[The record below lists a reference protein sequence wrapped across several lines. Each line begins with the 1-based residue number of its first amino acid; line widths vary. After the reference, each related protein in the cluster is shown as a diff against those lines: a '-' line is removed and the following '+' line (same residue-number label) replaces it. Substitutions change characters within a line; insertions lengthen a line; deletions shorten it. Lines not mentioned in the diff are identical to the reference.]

1 MGKLDGRVALISG
14 GGRGIG
20 RCAALLL
27 AREGAKVVINDVD
40 PAPVEDVVD
49 EIRSN
54 GGEAV
59 ACVGSVTDSDF
70 PERFIATALD
80 TYDDLH
86 IIINNAGYTWDAMIQ
101 NMTEEQYDA
110 MIEVHLKAP
119 WRILKEAAAVIR
131 GKAKEEAENGKRI
144 VRKVVNISSISGTRG
159 NAGQANYSS
168 AKAGVAGL
176 TRSLAREWGRYHVT
190 VNCVAFGFIQ
200 TRLTE
205 ATDEKRMIVV
215 GDKKVP
221 IGVPVDNIR
230 NIEASIPMGRAGTP
244 VEAAGALLL
253 FCLPESD
260 YISGQI
266 VEVTGGQ

>member
-20 RCAALLL
+20 RSVALKL
-27 AREGAKVVINDVD
+27 AREGAKVVVNDID
-40 PAPVEDVVD
+40 PAPVEETVN
-49 EIRSN
+49 EIRNN

-70 PERFIATALD
+70 PERFIAAALD
-80 TYDDLH
+80 NYDDIH
-86 IIINNAGYTWDAMIQ
+86 IIVNNAGYTWDAVIQ

-131 GKAKEEAENGKRI
+131 SKAKEETDKGRRT
-144 VRKVVNISSISGTRG
+144 VRKIVNVSSLSGTRG
-159 NAGQANYSS
+159 NAGQTNYSS
-168 AKAGVAGL
+168 AKAGVIGL
-176 TRSLAREWGRYHVT
+176 TRALAREWGRYNVT

-205 ATDEKRMIVV
+205 ATDEKRMIAV
-215 GDKKVP
+215 GDKEVP
-221 IGVPVDNIR
+221 VGVPVENIR
-230 NIEASIPMGRAGTP
+230 NIEASIPLGRAGTP
-244 VEAAGALLL
+244 AEAAGAVLL
-253 FCLPESD
+253 FCFPESD
-260 YISGQI
+260 YISGQV